1 MRPLVK
7 ICGLTRVEDA
17 LLAASLGAD
26 LLGVV
31 LWPGSPRA
39 VPLARAREI
48 ADAMAGRVP
57 LVGVFVGARP
67 EEIEPALAAGG
78 LDLAQLHGAEPDA
91 WAAALGARALRA
103 LSPGETGDEQ
113 LAARMAALPDAWG
126 FVVDRADPV
135 RYGGTG
141 EPWPWRRLPRPRP
154 GQRLLVAG
162 GVGPGNA
169 RAALAASGAD
179 GIDVASGV
187 ESSPGIKDPELLARL
202 FEEVEHGAM
211 EERA

>member
-1 MRPLVK
+1 VKPLVK

-17 LLAASLGAD
+17 RLAASLGTD

-39 VPLARAREI
+39 VSLERAREI
-48 ADAMAGRVP
+48 ADAVAGRVP

-67 EEIEPALAAGG
+67 EEVEAALAAGG
-78 LDLAQLHGAEPDA
+78 LDLAQLHGTEPDS
-91 WAAALGARALRA
+91 WAAALGARAVRA

-113 LAARMAALPDAWG
+113 MATRMAALPAAWG

-135 RYGGTG
+135 RFGGTG
-141 EPWPWRRLPRPRP
+141 ERWGWRRLPRPCP

-162 GVGPGNA
+162 GIRPGNA
-169 RAALAASGAD
+169 LAALAATGAD

-187 ESSPGIKDPELLARL
+187 EASPGIKDPALLARL

>member
-17 LLAASLGAD
+17 RLALSLGAD

-48 ADAMAGRVP
+48 AAAVGGRVP

-67 EEIEPALAAGG
+67 EEVELSLAAGG
-78 LDLAQLHGAEPDA
+78 LDLAQLHGPEPDA
-91 WAAALGARALRA
+91 WAAALGGRALRA
-103 LSPGETGDEQ
+103 IAAEEAADDSA
-113 LAARMAALPDAWG
+113 AARMAALPSAWG

-135 RYGGTG
+135 RFGGTG
-141 EPWPWRRLPRPRP
+141 ERWAWRRLPRPGP

-162 GVGPGNA
+162 GIRPNNA
-169 RAALAASGAD
+169 LAALAATGAD

-187 ESSPGIKDPELLARL
+187 EASPGIKDPELLARL

>member
-1 MRPLVK
+1 
-7 ICGLTRVEDA
+7 
-17 LLAASLGAD
+17 
-26 LLGVV
+26 
-31 LWPGSPRA
+31 
-39 VPLARAREI
+39 
-48 ADAMAGRVP
+48 
-57 LVGVFVGARP
+57 
-67 EEIEPALAAGG
+67 
-78 LDLAQLHGAEPDA
+78 
-91 WAAALGARALRA
+91 
-103 LSPGETGDEQ
+103 
-113 LAARMAALPDAWG
+113 WG